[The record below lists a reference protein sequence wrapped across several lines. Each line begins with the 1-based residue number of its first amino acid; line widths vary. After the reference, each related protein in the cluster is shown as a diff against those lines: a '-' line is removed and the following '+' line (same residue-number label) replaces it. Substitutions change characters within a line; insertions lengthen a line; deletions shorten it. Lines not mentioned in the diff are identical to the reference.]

1 MGRAGRCRPS
11 YRPGPMTFDP
21 GATIA
26 LAPAVRLL
34 DDGLEDEISG
44 HRYPVAGAGTEILRQ
59 LVEGKPV
66 GEVTL
71 LIASEYDVPSS
82 LVAGDLESF
91 LGELDGQALISTRQS
106 YAAGVRAFFRA
117 LSVAVPS
124 PLDLLMVDTSGLAQ
138 PARRYP
144 PSLVSVVRACME
156 AQTLLYATA
165 LCLIMAAVAA
175 KLIVAWVQQSASL
188 DVAIFA
194 AARPILALGIFAL
207 LFVCHE
213 SGHLLALR
221 ALHMQPRSVAS
232 KMWAVGITYVPGR
245 PLQMLIV
252 AIAGPFSA
260 FVVAMGL
267 ALFLSD
273 HPFIAL
279 GGGNLEVSYVILF
292 GLLHLW
298 SLRPW
303 AQDGRQAAGSLFAL
317 ARQRTRAPSR
327 EGAA

>member
-1 MGRAGRCRPS
+1 
-11 YRPGPMTFDP
+11 MTFDS

-26 LAPAVRLL
+26 LAPAVRMV
-34 DDGLEDEISG
+34 DACLEDEISG
-44 HRYPVAGAGTEILRQ
+44 HRYPVAGAGSDILKR
-59 LVEGKPV
+59 LAEGTPV
-66 GEVTL
+66 GEVVTS
-71 LIASEYDVPSS
+71 IARNYDVPSS

-91 LGELDGQALISTRQS
+91 LIELDGQALISTRQS
-106 YAAGVRAFFRA
+106 YLAGVRAFFHA

-124 PLDLLMVDTSGLAQ
+124 PLDLLMVDTSGLGQ

-144 PSLVSVVRACME
+144 PSLLSVVRACIE

-165 LCLIMAAVAA
+165 LCLIMAAVAV
-175 KLIVAWVQQSASL
+175 KLIVAWEQQSASL
-188 DVAIFA
+188 DVAIYA
-194 AARPILALGIFAL
+194 AARPVLAIAIFAL
-207 LFVCHE
+207 LFICHE
-213 SGHLLALR
+213 SGHLFALR

-232 KMWAVGITYVPGR
+232 KMWAVGITYVAGR
-245 PLQMLIV
+245 PFQMLIV
-252 AIAGPFSA
+252 ALAGPLSA
-260 FVVAMGL
+260 FVVAMAL

-273 HPFIAL
+273 HPLMSL

-317 ARQRTRAPSR
+317 ARQRTRAQSR